1 MAEKKLTK
9 TAVRNAKATGKLFDG
24 AGLYLRVGGGGAH
37 KSWMVRF
44 TLNGDRIDHG
54 IGSASLL
61 SLDDARAEAERM
73 RRDAR
78 MGVDPRRM
86 KQERLTSFSGAART
100 VHKLQTATAKNR
112 KAAAQWISS
121 LEMYC
126 FPKLGNRPIG
136 DINSDDVLAVIEPIW
151 TEKHE
156 TASRVLQRVSKVFDW
171 AIEESQ
177 YKGENPT
184 ARLRSRLPK
193 VKAKVK
199 HHAALP
205 WKDLPDF
212 WTKLSDRS
220 ETAISALCLQMIVL
234 TATRSGEA
242 RGAEWSEFD
251 LNQGVWT
258 IPAKRMKT
266 ETDHR
271 IPLTNDMRAVLGKV
285 KGAHKRLVF
294 PSPRSKVLSDQAFA
308 RLYER
313 MGVGGITTHGFRSAF
328 KDWASDTGAA
338 PDELSEVALSHNVG
352 SAVRRAYA
360 RSDVF
365 ERRRKLM
372 GQWNAYV
379 TSAEKGV

>member
-1 MAEKKLTK
+1 MWT
-9 TAVRNAKATGKLFDG
+9 
-24 AGLYLRVGGGGAH
+24 
-37 KSWMVRF
+37 
-44 TLNGDRIDHG
+44 
-54 IGSASLL
+54 
-61 SLDDARAEAERM
+61 
-73 RRDAR
+73 
-78 MGVDPRRM
+78 PRRRR
-86 KQERLTSFSGAART
+86 EDALLAFSDAART
-100 VHKLQTATAKNR
+100 VHKLQTATAKNP

-121 LEMYC
+121 LKTYC
-126 FPKLGNRPIG
+126 FPKLGDRPIS
-136 DINSDDVLAVIEPIW
+136 DINSDDVLATIEPIW
-151 TEKHE
+151 TDKHE

-171 AIEESQ
+171 AIEENQ

-205 WKDLPDF
+205 WKDVPAF
-212 WTKLSDRS
+212 WIKLSDRR
-220 ETAISALCLQMIVL
+220 ETAMSALCLQLIVL

-251 LNQGVWT
+251 LDEGVWT

-271 IPLTNDMRAVLGKV
+271 IPLTDDMRAVLDKV

-294 PSPRSKVLSDQAFA
+294 PSPRGKVLSDQAFA

-338 PDELSEVALSHNVG
+338 PDDLSEVALSHNVG

-360 RSDVF
+360 RSDLF
-365 ERRRKLM
+365 ERRRDLM
-372 GQWNAYV
+372 KKWNAYV
-379 TSAEKGV
+379 STS